1 MKIKLVELEKVNSFD
16 DLINLIAKDIM
27 GEELENDS
35 KDGIIECPYDLE
47 NPLKEGKGFK
57 CLIPSEAFDKLVE
70 ARKALV
76 ESVTL
81 IHNEM
86 KKVKN
91 YIDET
96 DHYGRSQILIMED
109 LIKDTIVD
117 VNSLL
122 CFNNDFKEYFDQE
135 VKEQGI
141 TPQQFESAILMDLT
155 MKRL

>member
-1 MKIKLVELEKVNSFD
+1 MSLWPWKS
-16 DLINLIAKDIM
+16 
-27 GEELENDS
+27 S
-35 KDGIIECPYDLE
+35 KRR
-47 NPLKEGKGFK
+47 KGFK